1 MKIPGQ
7 FSVKINSVGF
17 GIYPI
22 DLWQRIL
29 KEMPVDAV
37 LIHNHYCL
45 NDDRLL
51 ELLPL
56 AQKKDVGL
64 VNASPYAS
72 GLLTD
77 RGPADW
83 HPATAEDRAVFRK
96 AAAFCREQGT
106 SISKIAF
113 QFASQNPDIP
123 TTMFSTA
130 NRESLKRSLQ
140 WFEEPLD
147 HGMVTQLCE
156 IFAPVRNKDWF

>member
-1 MKIPGQ
+1 MREGR
-7 FSVKINSVGF
+7 VGGAGF

-29 KEMPVDAV
+29 SELPVDAV

-51 ELLPL
+51 GLLPL
-56 AQKKDVGL
+56 ARKSDVGI

-77 RGPADW
+77 RGPASW
-83 HPATAEDRAVFRK
+83 HPATPEDRAVFRV
-96 AAAFCREQGT
+96 AADYCRDEET

-113 QFASQNPDIP
+113 QFASKNPDIP

-147 HGMVTQLCE
+147 HATVTKLQE
-156 IFAPVRNKDWF
+156 ILLPVRNKDWF